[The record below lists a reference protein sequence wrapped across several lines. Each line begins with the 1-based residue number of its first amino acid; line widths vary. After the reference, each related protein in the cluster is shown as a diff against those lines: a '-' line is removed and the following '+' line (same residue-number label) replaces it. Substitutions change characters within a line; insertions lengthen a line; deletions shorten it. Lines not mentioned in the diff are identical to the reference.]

1 MRYACFIVPLLLTSI
16 PAIAGCDLE
25 THFNDSTLRVD
36 YIFGGGPEGSRIM
49 LDSQSKSAGWYGKRF
64 NLNRLPLKGNG
75 TIAVMDPE
83 SGDTLYVNS
92 FSSLF
97 QEWVNTPEATEIS
110 RSFENSFLLPQPK
123 GEADIVVTLYDNRQ
137 QPMAT
142 HRHRYRPD
150 DELVANRAKPD
161 YESRYV
167 YRGGDPREAIDVAMI
182 AEGYRREEAELFF
195 DDAKRMADEILSYE
209 PFASRRER
217 FNFIAVMVPS
227 NESGVSIPLEN
238 DWKDTSFGSHYSTF
252 YSARYLTSPRVRKM
266 HDSLSGLP
274 YEHVMVLVNTDHYGG
289 GGIYN
294 SYQMAA
300 THNRH
305 SLPVTV
311 HEFGH
316 SFGGL
321 ADEYFYADDED
332 DTYPLDV
339 EPWEPNITTLVD
351 FKSKWADMLS
361 ATTPVSTPWEDLGGT
376 REQRM
381 KRKEGDET
389 AAGHP
394 SIGVYEGGGY
404 RTKGVYRPAVTCRM
418 RDNYHP
424 TLCPVCE
431 RSVAALIDFYTLPE

>member
-1 MRYACFIVPLLLTSI
+1 MAEVDF
-16 PAIAGCDLE
+16 D
-25 THFNDSTLRVD
+25 THFNDSTLCVD
-36 YIFGGGPEGSRIM
+36 YIFGGGPEGSRIL
-49 LDSQSKSAGWYGKRF
+49 LDSRSKSDGWYGKRF

-75 TIAVMDPE
+75 TIAVINPAN
-83 SGDTLYVNS
+83 GDTLYVNS

-97 QEWVNTPEATEIS
+97 QEWVYTPEAATVS

-123 GEADIVVTLYDNRQ
+123 GEADIVVTLFDNRHR
-137 QPMAT
+137 PMAT

-150 DELVANRAKPD
+150 DELIARRDARG

-167 YRGGDPREAIDVAMI
+167 HRGGDPRRAIDVAMI
-182 AEGYRREEAELFF
+182 SDGYRPDEAELFF
-195 DDAKRMADEILSYE
+195 ADAKRMADEILSYE
-209 PFASRRER
+209 PFASRRDR
-217 FNFIAVMVPS
+217 LNFLAVMVPS
-227 NESGVSIPLEN
+227 AQSGVSIPLEN
-238 DWKDTSFGSHYSTF
+238 VWKDTAFSSHYSTF

-266 HDSLSGLP
+266 HESLASLP
-274 YEHVMVLVNTDHYGG
+274 YEHVMVLVNTDRYGG

-300 THNRH
+300 AHNKH

-332 DTYPLDV
+332 DAYPLDI
-339 EPWEPNITTLVD
+339 EPWEPNITSLVD
-351 FKSKWADMLS
+351 FRSKWADML
-361 ATTPVSTPWEDLGGT
+361 AETTPVPTPWVDLGGT
-376 REQRM
+376 RQERM
-381 KRKEGDET
+381 ERGGSDVDT
-389 AAGHP
+389 ADYPAV
-394 SIGVYEGGGY
+394 GVFQGAGY
-404 RTKGVYRPAVTCRM
+404 RKAGLYRPAVTCRM

-431 RSVAALIDFYTLPE
+431 RAVADLIDFYTLP